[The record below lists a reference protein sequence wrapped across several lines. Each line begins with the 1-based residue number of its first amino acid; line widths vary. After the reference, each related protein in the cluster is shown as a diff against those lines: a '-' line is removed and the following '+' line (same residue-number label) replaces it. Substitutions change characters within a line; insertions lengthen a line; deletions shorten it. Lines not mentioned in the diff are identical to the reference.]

1 MAVDRNVTWKE
12 YNGTDYDNLYP
23 TTKDSNVLLSA
34 ESKEKL
40 GITGDGATISDMVIS
55 LTGSDYGALRVGD
68 TLTTIR
74 TDMGSKWLL
83 CNGASIYQNQY
94 PELYNL
100 LPPVDYTQS
109 ASWDTVKLST
119 PASGYN
125 ARRSW
130 YENGYWVLHSAFK
143 PSTTTIDVYQYLY
156 YTQDPLAINYVQDS
170 TWNKNYDITDMVYFN
185 GQYIALRSTVISN
198 VHYAYLYTKNDI
210 TSSDAWAENR
220 LFNTSATIYVNRM
233 LVYHNKLFVYY
244 VAPYT
249 QYFPVYAGST
259 INAMADI
266 SGQNIIGSLGV
277 ANDTLYGIGCSGSN
291 YSIVK
296 YNEELNAFDTVQDIT
311 DLIKQYLT
319 GSVSLNSAY
328 FYYING
334 TYWCIFNNYSVNVA
348 DDRLIVFLTSEDGS
362 TWTVKA
368 KSSSAGT
375 GAMNPVFA
383 YANGWFFHGGG
394 SYGVS
399 IQKLEN
405 ITGDNV
411 SWLSTPIQSGTQQIV
426 SADNYSIT
434 YKGNTVYN
442 MKGGKVLP
450 TISVADTYT
459 YIKAKT

>member
-23 TTKDSNVLLSA
+23 KTKDSNVLLSP

-40 GITGDGATISDMVIS
+40 GITGDGATISDMVTS

-83 CNGASIYQNQY
+83 CNGASVYENQY
-94 PELYNL
+94 SELYNL

-109 ASWDTVKLST
+109 DRWDTVKLST

-130 YENGYWVLHSAFK
+130 YENGYWLLCSSFK
-143 PSTTTIDVYQYLY
+143 PSQTTIDVYQYLY
-156 YTQDPLAINYVQDS
+156 YTQDPLAVNYVQDS
-170 TWNKNYDITDMVYFN
+170 TWNRNYDITDMVYFN
-185 GQYIALRSTVISN
+185 GQYVALRSAVISN

-210 TSSDAWAENR
+210 ASSDAWAENS

-249 QYFPVYAGST
+249 QYFPVYVGST

-266 SGQNIIGSLGV
+266 SGQNSIGSLGV
-277 ANDTLYGIGCSGSN
+277 ANDTLYGIGRSGSN

-319 GSVSLNSAY
+319 GSVSLSSAY
-328 FYYING
+328 FYHING
-334 TYWCIFNNYSVNVA
+334 TYWCIFNNTSNNVA
-348 DDRLIVFLTSEDGS
+348 DDRINVFLTSGDGV
-362 TWTVKA
+362 TWTVRA
-368 KSSSAGT
+368 KSVAPGT
-375 GAMNPVFA
+375 GSINPVFA
-383 YANGWFFHGGG
+383 YANGLFLRGGAQ
-394 SYGVS
+394 YGVTM
-399 IQKLEN
+399 QKLEN
-405 ITGDNV
+405 VIGDNF
-411 SWLSTPIQSGTQQIV
+411 SWLNAPISSDTQQIV
-426 SADNYSIT
+426 SGNNYNIT
-434 YKGNTVYN
+434 YNGNTVYN

>member
-1 MAVDRNVTWKE
+1 MAVNKNVTWKE

-23 TTKDSNVLLSA
+23 ITKDSNVLLSS
-34 ESKEKL
+34 ESKENL
-40 GITGDGATISDMVIS
+40 GITVDGATISDMVTS

-83 CNGASIYQNQY
+83 CNGASVYENQY

-109 ASWDTVKLST
+109 ANWGKVTLST
-119 PASGYN
+119 PPSKYK

-130 YENGYWVLHSAFK
+130 YENGYWLLHSSFQ
-143 PSTTTIDVYQYLY
+143 PSQTIIDVDQYLY
-156 YTQDPLAINYVQDS
+156 YTQDPLATNYVQDS
-170 TWNKNYDITDMVYFN
+170 TWNKRYSIDDMVYFN
-185 GQYIALRSTVISN
+185 GQYVALRMAVIN
-198 VHYAYLYTKNDI
+198 DVHYAYLYTKNNI
-210 TSSDAWAENR
+210 TSSDAWVENK
-220 LFNTSATIYVNRM
+220 LFNTSATIYVKRM
-233 LVYHNKLFVYY
+233 LVYHNKLFIYY

-249 QYFPVYAGST
+249 QAFPVYVGST

-266 SGQNIIGSLGV
+266 SGQNMIGSLGV
-277 ANDTLYGIGCSGSN
+277 ANDTLYGVGCSGSN

-319 GSVSLNSAY
+319 GSVQLYSAY
-328 FYYING
+328 FYHING
-334 TYWCIFNNYSVNVA
+334 TYWCIFNNTSRNVS
-348 DDRLIVFLTSEDGS
+348 DDNINVFLTSEDGA
-362 TWTVKA
+362 TWTVRA
-368 KSSSAGT
+368 KSGT
-375 GAMNPVFA
+375 GGTPVFA
-383 YANGWFFHGGG
+383 YANGLFLRGGAT
-394 SYGVS
+394 YGVTM
-399 IQKLEN
+399 QKLEN
-405 ITGDNV
+405 VIGDNF
-411 SWLSTPIQSGTQQIV
+411 SWLSAPISSSTGQIV
-426 SADNYSIT
+426 SGNNYNIT
-434 YKGNTVYN
+434 YNNNTVYN